1 MNEKPFDFNK
11 LIADSKDTL
20 LNPKGYFESMSTTG
34 GMVEPVL
41 KALIY
46 GLVTAIFNFIW
57 FYALGNVVSF
67 GFFGGAFGV
76 MAFIGTIIGALIGLF
91 IGAVIVL
98 LISSI
103 CDGNTD
109 FEANLRVSASL
120 MVLMPIQAFLGF
132 LGAIGGFVIALISI
146 AVGAY
151 GLYLLYLALTK
162 TLKTKEGTTRIVI
175 YVLLALFL
183 IFQIVGFFSRR
194 ALRHMG
200 REMSRYEQI
209 YGKEGNNESD
219 YNYYDTKAKPEKF
232 PSKALEQVREHL
244 STGGNVITKEKID
257 RLVKFTNEMS
267 ENEEDNDKMLAL
279 IADYGYSDLSE
290 YTNDYLVVV
299 SGVTA
304 VASLNAMEELMN
316 ASGSEKKAAEGFKM
330 DEMLKSAAIQSIL
343 SAKLTEADLVTV
355 YKNWDS
361 LKELESKA
369 SRE

>member
-11 LIADSKDTL
+11 FIADSKDTL

-46 GLVTAIFNFIW
+46 GFIAAIFNFVW
-57 FYALGNVVSF
+57 FYALGSVVSL
-67 GFFGGAFGV
+67 GFLGGSFGV
-76 MAFIGTIIGALIGLF
+76 LAFLGSIIGALIGLF
-91 IGAVIVL
+91 IGAVIIL

-103 CDGNTD
+103 CGGSTD

-132 LGAIGGFVIALISI
+132 LGVIGGFVIALISI
-146 AVGAY
+146 AVGVY

-162 TLKTKEGTTRIVI
+162 TLKTKEETTRIVI

-183 IFQIVGFFSRR
+183 LFQIVGFFSRR

-200 REMSRYEQI
+200 HEMSGYEQI
-209 YGKEGNNESD
+209 YGSEGENESD

-244 STGGNVITKEKID
+244 STGSNVITKEKID

-267 ENEEDNDKMLAL
+267 ENAVNNDKMLAL
-279 IADYGYSDLSE
+279 IADYGYSDLTE
-290 YTNDYLVVV
+290 YTNDYLAVI
-299 SGVTA
+299 SGVA
-304 VASLNAMEELMN
+304 VVASLKAMEELMD
-316 ASGSEKKAAEGFKM
+316 ALAREKKAAEGFKM
-330 DEMLKSAAIQSIL
+330 DEMLKSTAIQSIL
-343 SAKLTEADLVTV
+343 SAKLTEADLITV

-361 LKELESKA
+361 LKDLESKTTK
-369 SRE
+369 E